1 MNITAD
7 VIVELY
13 AKYQLLNYW
22 LNFGITFMVI
32 FGIMSIFALF
42 AISDNDNV
50 GLLGKVIA
58 LIILLTFISGIVIFA
73 RSRYLIEVV
82 LKPEI
87 AKYVV
92 PVGMDIADKVSK
104 EVSEM
109 WGILK
114 GVLTK

>member
-1 MNITAD
+1 MNITAG

-13 AKYQLLNYW
+13 TKYQMFNYW
-22 LNFGITFMVI
+22 LTFGIVLMIV
-32 FGIMSIFALF
+32 FGVFSLVA
-42 AISDNDNV
+42 
-50 GLLGKVIA
+50 
-58 LIILLTFISGIVIFA
+58 FISNVIESYLEVWQIVVTVIVFLIFITGIVITLRA
-73 RSRYLIEVV
+73 HYLIEVV

-114 GVLTK
+114 GVLSK

>member
-13 AKYQLLNYW
+13 TKYQMFNFWSDFGAVLMVA
-22 LNFGITFMVI
+22 FGIFSFI
-32 FGIMSIFALF
+32 SIM
-42 AISDNDNV
+42 
-50 GLLGKVIA
+50 
-58 LIILLTFISGIVIFA
+58 IILLEDFPNVWKIALMIIFILIFIA
-73 RSRYLIEVV
+73 GLIIFCRAKYLIEVV

>member
-7 VIVELY
+7 IIVELY

-22 LNFGITFMVI
+22 LSFGITLMVI
-32 FGIMSIFALF
+32 FGVMSLF
-42 AISDNDNV
+42 R
-50 GLLGKVIA
+50 LLGSFDDSTLFGKVIFS
-58 LIILLTFISGIVIFA
+58 IILLTFVSGVVIFA

-114 GVLTK
+114 GFLTK